1 MSIVSTYYSV
11 SKDVESNITT
21 DEKRKVK
28 TNKYNPNTRE
38 QLVSE
43 ITKLCEE
50 NKEMINRMNVLNY
63 QTQLYCVRIEEANK
77 KENRLNDEICRI
89 HSTLIFHAIF
99 LHRHYISLFAA

>member
-38 QLVSE
+38 
-43 ITKLCEE
+43 
-50 NKEMINRMNVLNY
+50 
-63 QTQLYCVRIEEANK
+63 
-77 KENRLNDEICRI
+77 
-89 HSTLIFHAIF
+89 
-99 LHRHYISLFAA
+99 